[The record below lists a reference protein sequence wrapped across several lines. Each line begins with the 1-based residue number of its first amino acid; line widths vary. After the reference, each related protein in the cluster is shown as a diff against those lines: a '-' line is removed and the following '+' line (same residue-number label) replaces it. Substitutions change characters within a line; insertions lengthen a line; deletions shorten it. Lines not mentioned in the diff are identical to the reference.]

1 MVFVIWSIRSSK
13 AGCFN
18 NREDCGLK
26 WGLQMHCDLSESG
39 SSGSHSATFGVVQKL
54 LHGK

>member
-26 WGLQMHCDLSESG
+26 WGLQLHCDLSDSG
-39 SSGSHSATFGVVQKL
+39 HGGSHSATFGLVQKL